1 MRTHVCAHAS
11 KLLKQLTNFHKI
23 WYADYVAQGHHSATH
38 VNILQ
43 SVISNNM
50 PGEQTSEVEMALAS
64 LILGS

>member
-1 MRTHVCAHAS
+1 MHLF
-11 KLLKQLTNFHKI
+11 KLLKQMTSFHEI
-23 WYADYVAQGHHSATH
+23 WYADYAAQGHHNATH

-50 PGEQTSEVEMALAS
+50 AHELTSEVEMALAS

>member
-1 MRTHVCAHAS
+1 MTS
-11 KLLKQLTNFHKI
+11 FHEI
-23 WYADYVAQGHHSATH
+23 WYADYAAQGHHNATH

-50 PGEQTSEVEMALAS
+50 AHELTSEVEMALAS